1 MKGEYFQHIDS
12 VFHAWITRKS
22 RDFLRKCRDKDKLK
36 PRTIVNT
43 VQVLEPFIEFLG
55 DRQLSEDIVYDYIE
69 TLDERTFKLQGKEKT
84 YAPSTRYFIETTLRI
99 YCTSSTQIEKQVQI
113 LLNEG
118 YRSARE

>member
-1 MKGEYFQHIDS
+1 MKGEYIQHIAS

-69 TLDERTFKLQGKEKT
+69 TLDERTFKRQGKEKT
-84 YAPSTRYFIETTLRI
+84 YAPSTRYFIETTL
-99 YCTSSTQIEKQVQI
+99 KN
-113 LLNEG
+113 LLHLIHPN
-118 YRSARE
+118 